1 MPLIITWDDM
11 KEKDIKILIRYKDK
25 PDSGLCNSV
34 LILDVDSM
42 NGKGMQE
49 LADNIAMTT
58 LRQVK
63 KVE

>member
-25 PDSGLCNSV
+25 PDSGICTSV
-34 LILDVDSM
+34 LVVDVDPM
-42 NGKGMQE
+42 NGEDIQA
-49 LADNIAMTT
+49 LADNIAMAT
-58 LRQVK
+58 LKQVR